1 MVIAENYYLG
11 FNDIVLFST
20 IAIILILA
28 VLSIR
33 QFSRYNR
40 LRDAIKAD
48 LNELKRQE
56 IAIKKI
62 EEELK
67 EYRISG
73 GEELE
78 HWSRIEKELAEL
90 SQLPSLTETEN
101 DVVLKTHISRA
112 RKDFVDVTATEKSI
126 NIHISD
132 KASPLHSSYAIL
144 RRIDPSR
151 LTVTYKGNTLEIR
164 APKII
169 SEEK

>member
-1 MVIAENYYLG
+1 MVILENYTPE
-11 FNDIVLFST
+11 FNDILLSST

-40 LRDAIKAD
+40 LRDAIKTD

-62 EEELK
+62 GEELK
-67 EYRISG
+67 EYKISG

-90 SQLPSLTETEN
+90 SQLPSLTENEN
-101 DVVLKTHISRA
+101 EIILKTHISRA
-112 RKDFVDVTATEKSI
+112 RKDFVDVTATEKGI

-132 KASPLHSSYAIL
+132 KESPLHSSYAIPK
-144 RRIDPSR
+144 RIDPSR